1 MEENPAG
8 FMGISGEQLEGK
20 AVWMVLNEDVLSTV
34 NQAICKSTRGADVS
48 DLITLG
54 SATASFKANE

>member
-1 MEENPAG
+1 
-8 FMGISGEQLEGK
+8 MGISGEQLEGK
-20 AVWMVLNEDVLSTV
+20 AAWMVLNEDVLSTV